1 MPLRKGKKFIGRN
14 IKEMMASG
22 HPHDQ
27 SVAAAMNAA
36 GISKDEH
43 MTEAEMKAR
52 RKRVRARKKRR
63 R

>member
-14 IKEMMASG
+14 IKEMMAAG

-36 GISKDEH
+36 GMSK
-43 MTEAEMKAR
+43 KK
-52 RKRVRARKKRR
+52 KRLRARKKRR